1 MMPKATITKLLAKSE
16 MVDNYLTRNYLF
28 DNTTSD
34 RSRVSYSLLQ
44 WYVTSFVAIETV
56 LPKESIFH
64 EPSWKLTKTIYWKS
78 GRNTSRRWTCS
89 CFGKLYLVSFDHFT
103 CKSFYLCE
111 IFIRPTNCLWYSH
124 ILTELLDDER

>member
-1 MMPKATITKLLAKSE
+1 

-34 RSRVSYSLLQ
+34 RSRVSYSLLH

-64 EPSWKLTKTIYWKS
+64 EQ
-78 GRNTSRRWTCS
+78 RQ
-89 CFGKLYLVSFDHFT
+89 YLGYLEGTQVDVGLLVALENFT
-103 CKSFYLCE
+103 
-111 IFIRPTNCLWYSH
+111 
-124 ILTELLDDER
+124 